1 MPRAALAIGFAQR
14 QLVAMPNGKAPQ
26 VARRP
31 LMRKFADQV
40 PCGGRTEFP
49 AGLVRQAGDIIVQL
63 TGGQIRCPL
72 EQVFALVKGDGK
84 VVDQTVFDGI
94 RAHRVGSAEIGL
106 PLFEHRTEIQIDDV
120 VVADAPEDFARAL
133 GEVARAPAWNETR
146 RRASAARAYYDAHF
160 SAAAYEGNLERL
172 VAPLLA

>member
-1 MPRAALAIGFAQR
+1 
-14 QLVAMPNGKAPQ
+14 
-26 VARRP
+26 
-31 LMRKFADQV
+31 MRKFADQV

-106 PLFEHRTEIQIDDV
+106 PLFEHRTGIT
-120 VVADAPEDFARAL
+120 P
-133 GEVARAPAWNETR
+133 PAMTAANN
-146 RRASAARAYYDAHF
+146 ASALSCART
-160 SAAAYEGNLERL
+160 NERAIESTFL
-172 VAPLLA
+172 TSHVMM